1 MAETPVFIPED
12 LLEKLTAAGEEIIA
26 LIKQDNFK
34 SLTQASIP
42 ADWQVPNENDHP
54 HFLTFDFGICRDDDG
69 TLIPKLIEMQGFP
82 SLYGFQLHMSKSY
95 VQAYDLPQK
104 LTPLLS
110 GLDEVAYM
118 DLLKKVILGNHQ
130 PHEVAL
136 MDVDAQHQKTAIDFY
151 VTQQYVGM
159 KVLALGDIVK
169 DGHSLYYFDNGEKI
183 KLKRIYNRLIFDEV
197 ADKVDVFKSSF
208 DPREELDIEWITH
221 PNWFYRISKF
231 TMPFLKSTFV
241 PETYFLNE
249 ITEIPADLEHY
260 VLKPLFSFAGMGVL
274 IDVTE
279 SDIKSIKDPENWILQ
294 RKVVYD
300 PVVEA
305 PDGGVKVEIRL
316 MYLWPDGEEPTL
328 CINLARLSKGKM
340 IGVRY
345 NKDFTW
351 VGGTTGLILP

>member
-1 MAETPVFIPED
+1 MVKHLREQFNDQFTEQKYQNFLRDLEKDFIEIPFRVAETPIFIPED

-82 SLYGFQLHMSKSY
+82 SLYGFQLHMGKSY

-169 DGHSLYYFDNGEKI
+169 DGHSLYYFENGEKI

-208 DPREELDIEWITH
+208 DPREE
-221 PNWFYRISKF
+221 
-231 TMPFLKSTFV
+231 
-241 PETYFLNE
+241 
-249 ITEIPADLEHY
+249 
-260 VLKPLFSFAGMGVL
+260 
-274 IDVTE
+274 
-279 SDIKSIKDPENWILQ
+279 
-294 RKVVYD
+294 
-300 PVVEA
+300 
-305 PDGGVKVEIRL
+305 
-316 MYLWPDGEEPTL
+316 
-328 CINLARLSKGKM
+328 
-340 IGVRY
+340 
-345 NKDFTW
+345 
-351 VGGTTGLILP
+351 